1 MPLPILTFVSSLFV
15 ADDNSAEKNM
25 NTLAINRLLRKLEA
39 AIASGYHQQAAGLAK
54 ELARLK
60 IHCSVIRQRSAR
72 LKDQLIKVNMYIE
85 DKLAHQGPIPLQVN
99 SVTYSNQGSEGLP
112 IHMTILDIVLLS
124 PNIITVAERNDG
136 GRVESKDT
144 HRIRDTDERA
154 AMDYWQKFSESR

>member
-1 MPLPILTFVSSLFV
+1 
-15 ADDNSAEKNM
+15 M

-39 AIASGYHQQAAGLAK
+39 AIASGHHQQAAGLAK

-99 SVTYSNQGSEGLP
+99 SVARSNQGKLKFANP
-112 IHMTILDIVLLS
+112 YDDIRCRTK
-124 PNIITVAERNDG
+124 P
-136 GRVESKDT
+136 K
-144 HRIRDTDERA
+144 
-154 AMDYWQKFSESR
+154 

>member
-1 MPLPILTFVSSLFV
+1 MSRVFPCYHFNACAFPLFTT
-15 ADDNSAEKNM
+15 DDNSAEKNM

-39 AIASGYHQQAAGLAK
+39 AIASGHHQQAAGLAK

-99 SVTYSNQGSEGLP
+99 SVTYSNQDGRGLP
-112 IHMTILDIVLLS
+112 IHMTILNAVLS
-124 PNIITVAERNDG
+124 PNIITAAQQNDG

-144 HRIRDTDERA
+144 HGIRDTDERA
-154 AMDYWQKFSESR
+154 TMDHW

>member
-1 MPLPILTFVSSLFV
+1 
-15 ADDNSAEKNM
+15 M

-39 AIASGYHQQAAGLAK
+39 AIASGHHQQAAGLAK

-99 SVTYSNQGSEGLP
+99 SDTYSKQGSQGLP
-112 IHMTILDIVLLS
+112 IHIAILDAVLS
-124 PNIITVAERNDG
+124 QNIITATEQDDG
-136 GRVESKDT
+136 GGAESKGT
-144 HRIRDTDERA
+144 HGIRDSDKRA
-154 AMDYWQKFSESR
+154 ALDHR